1 MKIITSSYLYML
13 HTNINKILIKY
24 TYKDIVLMRLA
35 MMRRTPNPPPP
46 HPPLVI
52 RNSEL
57 SEISNEE
64 EDTSPHILPTLGH

>member
-35 MMRRTPNPPPP
+35 MKRRTPYPPL

-52 RNSEL
+52 RSSEL
-57 SEISNEE
+57 SEMSNEE
-64 EDTSPHILPTLGH
+64 EDTSPHILPTHGH

>member
-35 MMRRTPNPPPP
+35 MMRRTPYPLP

-52 RNSEL
+52 RSSEL
-57 SEISNEE
+57 SEMSSEE
-64 EDTSPHILPTLGH
+64 EDTSLHILPAPGH

>member
-35 MMRRTPNPPPP
+35 MMRRTPLPPP

-52 RNSEL
+52 RSSEL
-57 SEISNEE
+57 SEMSNEE
-64 EDTSPHILPTLGH
+64 EDTSPHILPTPGH